1 MLVSPLVALAVVGF
15 VLLVF
20 LRTRRRSGRQPARR
34 RGPGAGAA
42 GAVYELLNEDRRRA
56 LEIIVEERAEATDP
70 EHKEGNLPDLEGPR
84 PPGDDSTQN
93 LTRVSGSR

>member
-1 MLVSPLVALAVVGF
+1 MSVLVPLAV
-15 VLLVF
+15 LVF
-20 LRTRRRSGRQPARR
+20 VVAVFVRLKGHRRGERPRR

-70 EHKEGNLPDLEGPR
+70 EHKDGNLPDLEQPAGKRKP
-84 PPGDDSTQN
+84 
-93 LTRVSGSR
+93 

>member
-1 MLVSPLVALAVVGF
+1 MSLAPLVALAIVAF
-15 VLLVF
+15 VAIVF
-20 LRTRRRSGRQPARR
+20 LRTRRRPPGRPRSRR

-70 EHKEGNLPDLEGPR
+70 EHKDGNLPELEAPGADR
-84 PPGDDSTQN
+84 PERP
-93 LTRVSGSR
+93 